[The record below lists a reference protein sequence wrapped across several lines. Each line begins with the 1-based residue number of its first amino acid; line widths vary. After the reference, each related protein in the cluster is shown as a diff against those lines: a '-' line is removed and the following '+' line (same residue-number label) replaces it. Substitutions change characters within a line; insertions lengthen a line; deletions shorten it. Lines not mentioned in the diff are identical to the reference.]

1 MNKILVVLFA
11 IVLFTTGCP
20 HNVTST
26 SPRVFDLNQQKEIA
40 LAQALSDL
48 KQKRILLVGEY
59 HTDKN
64 HHLGQLQ
71 VIRMLHQSG
80 VRVAIGLE
88 MFRNDS
94 QADLD
99 RWVSGDMPEKEF
111 LKVYYDN
118 WNFAWSFYSMI
129 FEYARDHQIK
139 MLGLNV
145 PRDITRQVSRKGF
158 SSLNQTQ
165 RGKLS
170 NITCRV
176 DKEYMQY
183 IRRSFGAHAH
193 GDLNFTYFCEAQ
205 LVWDTVMAITAIDY
219 LNSNPDTIVVIL
231 AGSGHAQKQAIPE
244 QIRKRSKLPYA
255 VILPEIPGRIDRNTV
270 GPKEADYLF
279 LNRPD
284 S

>member
-1 MNKILVVLFA
+1 MNKIVVFLVA
-11 IVLFTTGCP
+11 IVLVTVGCP
-20 HNVTST
+20 HNVTSS
-26 SPRVFDLNQQKEIA
+26 SPRVFDLNQQVEIA
-40 LAQALSDL
+40 LSQAMADL

-64 HHLGQLQ
+64 HHLAQLQ

-80 VRVAIGLE
+80 VRLAIGLE

-94 QADLD
+94 QNDLD

-118 WNFAWSFYSMI
+118 WNFAWPFYSMI
-129 FEYARDHQIK
+129 FEYARDHQIE

-145 PRDITRQVSRKGF
+145 PREITRQVSSQGF
-158 SSLNQTQ
+158 GSLNREQK
-165 RGKLS
+165 GKLS

-183 IRRSFGAHAH
+183 IRRAFGAHAH
-193 GDLNFTYFCEAQ
+193 GNLNFTYFCEAQ
-205 LVWDTVMAITAIDY
+205 LVWDTVMAITALDY
-219 LNSNPDTIVVIL
+219 LKSNPDTILVIL
-231 AGSGHAQKQAIPE
+231 AGTGHARKPAIPE

-255 VILPEIPGRIDRNTV
+255 VILPEIPGRIDRNTIS
-270 GPKEADYLF
+270 PKEADDII
-279 LNRPD
+279 LNRIAL
-284 S
+284 

>member
-1 MNKILVVLFA
+1 MNKILVALLA
-11 IVLFTTGCP
+11 IVLFAAGCP
-20 HNVTST
+20 HNVTSN
-26 SPRVFDLNQQKEIA
+26 SPRIFDLNRQKEIT
-40 LAQALSDL
+40 LAQALTDL
-48 KQKRILLVGEY
+48 KQRRILLVGEY

-80 VRVAIGLE
+80 ARVAIGLE
-88 MFRNDS
+88 MFRKDS
-94 QADLD
+94 QGDLD

-118 WNFAWSFYSMI
+118 WNFAWPFYSMI

-145 PRDITRQVSRKGF
+145 PRDITRQVASQGF
-158 SSLNQTQ
+158 SSLNQNQ
-165 RGKLS
+165 KGKLS

-193 GDLNFTYFCEAQ
+193 GNLNFTYFCEAQ
-205 LVWDTVMAITAIDY
+205 LVWDTVMAINALDY
-219 LNSNPDTIVVIL
+219 VNSNPDTIVVIL
-231 AGSGHAQKQAIPE
+231 AGTGHARKPAIPE
-244 QIRKRSKLPYA
+244 QIRKRSKWPYA
-255 VILPEIPGRIDRNTV
+255 VILPEIPGRIDPNTISS
-270 GPKEADYLF
+270 KEADYIF
-279 LNRPD
+279 LNRID

>member
-1 MNKILVVLFA
+1 MNKISVLLLA
-11 IVLFTTGCP
+11 IVLFTAGCP
-20 HNVTST
+20 HNVTS
-26 SPRVFDLNQQKEIA
+26 SSQRVFDLNQRRDISLSQA
-40 LAQALSDL
+40 LADL
-48 KQKRILLVGEY
+48 KKKRILLVGEY
-59 HTDKN
+59 HSEKN
-64 HHLGQLQ
+64 HHLAQLQ

-88 MFRNDS
+88 MFRHDS
-94 QADLD
+94 QNDLD
-99 RWVSGDMPEKEF
+99 RWVSGDMSDKDF

-118 WNFAWSFYSMI
+118 WNFAWPFYSMI

-145 PRDITRQVSRKGF
+145 PRKITRQVAKQGF
-158 SSLNQTQ
+158 GSLNQEQ

-205 LVWDTVMAITAIDY
+205 LVWDTVMAITALDY
-219 LNSNPDTIVVIL
+219 VKSNPDTIVVIL
-231 AGSGHAQKQAIPE
+231 AGAGHARKPAIPE
-244 QIRKRSKLPYA
+244 QIRKRSDLPYA
-255 VILPEIPGRIDRNTV
+255 VLLPEIPGRIDANTISHN
-270 GPKEADYLF
+270 EADYII
-279 LNRPD
+279 LNRVD
-284 S
+284 L